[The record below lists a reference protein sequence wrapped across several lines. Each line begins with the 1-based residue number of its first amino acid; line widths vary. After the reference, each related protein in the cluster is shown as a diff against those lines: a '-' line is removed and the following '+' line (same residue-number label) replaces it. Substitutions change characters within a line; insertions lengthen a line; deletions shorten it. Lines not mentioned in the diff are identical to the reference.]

1 MNPLTMT
8 PAPGSPAL
16 TMGQNAE
23 IGMKQAENS
32 YAKALQTPRSDTVP
46 LAEIDP
52 SKIKN
57 YDQIDAKAREF
68 EAVFLAEMMKPMF
81 ESVDVDPLFG
91 GGQAEDIFR
100 GMQVQEYG
108 KQIAETKGIGL
119 ADFVKRELIRIQ
131 QSSQEG
137 VKNGA

>member
-8 PAPGSPAL
+8 PTPGSPAL
-16 TMGQNAE
+16 TIGQNTG

-46 LAEIDP
+46 FEKIDP

-131 QSSQEG
+131 QNTQEG
-137 VKNGA
+137 VKNDV